1 MPTVHCPLP
10 ATRCLHPIR
19 AEPNP
24 AHLMFL
30 RGDSRGVSD
39 RFSPGIISV
48 LLLLLFSASVGV

>member
-10 ATRCLHPIR
+10 TIRCLHPIR
-19 AEPNP
+19 AESNP

-48 LLLLLFSASVGV
+48 PLLLVFSASVGV

>member
-10 ATRCLHPIR
+10 AARCPHPIP
-19 AEPNP
+19 AESNP

-48 LLLLLFSASVGV
+48 LLLLLFPASVVV